1 MNTSLTN
8 RVDKL
13 EARLLPD
20 TDGLQVIFRQFGG
33 AVAALEDMDT
43 GETLP
48 RLPNEPIGELYDRAG
63 RRFARAGIVRM
74 VEISTHP

>member
-1 MNTSLTN
+1 MSTSLAK
-8 RVDKL
+8 RVGNL

-33 AVAALEDMDT
+33 AVVGLEDMDT
-43 GETLP
+43 GETIP
-48 RLPNEPIGELYDRAG
+48 RLPDEPIVELYKRAG

-74 VEISTHP
+74 VEISTP

>member
-1 MNTSLTN
+1 MSSTLSK
-8 RVDKL
+8 RVGAI

-33 AVAALEDMDT
+33 VVVGIEDMDT

-48 RLPNEPIGELYDRAG
+48 RLPDEPIVELYKRAG